1 MSNGQPTHV
10 LYFWR
15 LLLSILRRLMMSN
28 TNIFINLLEEVFENF
43 FLPQGCRIWS
53 IFRFLFNKTKKVYFY
68 VFIINEKLRLIA
80 GYLNL
85 NKINPKFLPKPVPPT
100 NFYPENRVK
109 LFLLRFVVISNSP
122 VEWNAASKKSSIVIS
137 EISLFNESL
146 LKINK
151 SPKRQYLST
160 TFYYEKG
167 HDENGTLLDHCCRFQ
182 NVIWL
187 IFGQVESHLSK
198 TLFWKN

>member
-100 NFYPENRVK
+100 NFYSENRVK

-146 LKINK
+146 LKIKIQCDNIFQRPFTTKK
-151 SPKRQYLST
+151 SLREILV
-160 TFYYEKG
+160 
-167 HDENGTLLDHCCRFQ
+167 ENGTRLDHCCRSQ
-182 NVIWL
+182 NAIW
-187 IFGQVESHLSK
+187 
-198 TLFWKN
+198 